1 MPIEANQ
8 AEALK
13 ELVALASQA
22 RGLEIATLDNVA
34 GLPGVPEKIVIGIRH
49 GTTPEAVDLSRLF
62 EAYRDRPTMKRGI
75 ATALTLASFIDLA
88 NRHSTPHSVV
98 FAKTD
103 WRKPELLAV
112 IDYHEKAAEPVELI
126 ITPMDAHETEA
137 GDPLANGLISDFA
150 GTYAPRPDNLKHRI
164 AYAYPLSD
172 TWKAWVEKDG
182 EVMSQGDFAE
192 WIEDHIADL
201 TSPEDAEKIWL
212 ERDFQTTVAT
222 PSGLIQISR
231 GLQINVEAKVK
242 NVVTLQSGAAQIA
255 FEENHLG
262 SDGKPLTIPGLFLLQ
277 VAPFAGGEKIRVP
290 VRLRYRV
297 VAGQTRWFFSMH
309 RPDIYITERLTDDI
323 ATVAEKT
330 ALPVY
335 EGAPEV

>member
-1 MPIEANQ
+1 MPIESVQ

-22 RGLEIATLDNVA
+22 RGLEITTIANVAKIA
-34 GLPGVPEKIVIGIRH
+34 GLPDEIAVGIRH

-62 EAYRDRPTMKRGI
+62 EAYRDRPTAKRGT
-75 ATALTLASFIDLA
+75 ATALTLKSFIDLT
-88 NRHSTPHSVV
+88 NRHLTPHSAI
-98 FAKTD
+98 FAETD
-103 WRKPELLAV
+103 WRKPKLLAV
-112 IDYHEKAAEPVELI
+112 IDYHELTDGGEPV
-126 ITPMDAHETEA
+126 
-137 GDPLANGLISDFA
+137 GDDFDVV
-150 GTYAPRPDNLKHRI
+150 GGGGRPDNLKHRI
-164 AYAYPLSD
+164 SYAYPLSD
-172 TWKAWVEKDG
+172 TWKAWVEKNG
-182 EVMSQGDFAE
+182 EVMSQGEFAE

-222 PSGLIQISR
+222 PAGLIQISR

-255 FEENHLG
+255 FDETHLG
-262 SDGKPLTIPGLFLLQ
+262 GDGKPLVIPGLFLLQ
-277 VAPFAGGEKIRVP
+277 VAPFQGGEVIRVP

-297 VAGQTRWFFSMH
+297 AAGQTRWLFSMH
-309 RPDIYITERLTDDI
+309 RPDIYIAQRLVDDI

-330 ALPVY
+330 GLPVY
-335 EGAPEV
+335 EGAPEA